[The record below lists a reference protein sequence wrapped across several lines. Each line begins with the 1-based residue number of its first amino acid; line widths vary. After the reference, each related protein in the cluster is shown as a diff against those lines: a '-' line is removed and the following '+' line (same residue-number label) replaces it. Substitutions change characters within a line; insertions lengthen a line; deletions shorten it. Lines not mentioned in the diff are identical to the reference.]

1 MGGLHCLWV
10 PCTACMVLTV
20 GPMYCLWCYFLPVGQ
35 CGSKVYISQVL
46 SAGEVMPVGVSSSAH
61 SDQLIISSSVDWNHQ
76 AAKPNFRVY
85 TVIVDGPFQVLK
97 LFES

>member
-1 MGGLHCLWV
+1 M
-10 PCTACMVLTV
+10 
-20 GPMYCLWCYFLPVGQ
+20 GQ

-46 SAGEVMPVGVSSSAH
+46 SAGELMPVGVSSSAH

-85 TVIVDGPFQVLK
+85 TVIVDGPFRVLK